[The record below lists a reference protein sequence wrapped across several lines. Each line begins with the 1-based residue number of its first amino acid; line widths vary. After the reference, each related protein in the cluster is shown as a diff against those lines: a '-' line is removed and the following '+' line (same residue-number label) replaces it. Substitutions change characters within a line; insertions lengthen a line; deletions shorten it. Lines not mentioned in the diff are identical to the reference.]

1 MTGMPA
7 VAPAPAAGEFRV
19 GQVFSRAWTV
29 LSGNVTK
36 FLPLTAILAL
46 PELFNLVTGKPSGT
60 AAASAPPD
68 LSLAALLAIGG
79 SSIAFLIIW
88 IILNVVTEA
97 TVLYGSF
104 QAMRNRPVEIAESFK
119 KGLARLMPII
129 GLSLCLAVTI
139 GFGAMLFLVPGLIL
153 LSMYFVALP
162 ACVVEGLGPF
172 QSMGRSADLTRGH
185 RWKIFGIWVVLWLV
199 QVIVGAVLITILTV
213 GNNVVAVI
221 GQAAWD
227 TFMGAYQSIVV
238 AVTYHDLRVTKEG
251 VDIDHIASV
260 FD

>member
-7 VAPAPAAGEFRV
+7 ATPAPAAGEFRV
-19 GQVFSRAWTV
+19 GQVFSRAWSV

-46 PELFNLVTGKPSGT
+46 PELANLITGTSRAT
-60 AAASAPPD
+60 AVPEAQPD
-68 LSLAALLAIGG
+68 MSPGALLAVGG
-79 SSIAFLIIW
+79 SAIGFLIIW

-104 QAMRNRPVEIAESFK
+104 QAMRNRPVEIGESFK
-119 KGLARLMPII
+119 KGLARLVPII
-129 GLSLCLAVTI
+129 GLSICLAVTI
-139 GFGAMLFLVPGLIL
+139 GFGAILFLVPGLIL

-162 ACVVEGLGPF
+162 ACVVERLGPF
-172 QSMGRSADLTRGH
+172 QSMRRSADLTRGH

-199 QVIVGAVLITILTV
+199 SVIVGSVLLAILTV
-213 GNNVVAVI
+213 GNHVVAVI
-221 GQAAWD
+221 GQAVWD
-227 TFMGAYQSIVV
+227 TLMGAYQSIVIAV
-238 AVTYHDLRVTKEG
+238 AYHDLRVTKEG
-251 VDIDHIASV
+251 VDIEHIASV